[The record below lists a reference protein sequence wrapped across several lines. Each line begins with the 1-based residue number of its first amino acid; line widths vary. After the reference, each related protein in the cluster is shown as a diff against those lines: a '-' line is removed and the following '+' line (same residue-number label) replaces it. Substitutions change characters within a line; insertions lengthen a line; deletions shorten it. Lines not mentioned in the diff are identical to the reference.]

1 MPIHSR
7 RDFLGAAATSM
18 AALATPRL
26 ARADDALAAV
36 QAEIEKRHGEGVQRL
51 QEWVRQPSIAA
62 ENRGMSEGCELMMRL
77 ARDAGFQSVN
87 RVPTD
92 GQPGVFATLDAGAP
106 RTVGLYFMYDVKQ
119 VDPSEWSSPPWDAAL
134 VDKPGFGK
142 VVMGRGAVNQK
153 GPEAAFLAALHAIR
167 GSGRKV
173 PVNLVLVAEGE
184 EEIGSPHFRQV
195 VGRPEVSAA
204 LKRCS
209 GVFMPSASQDPDGG
223 VTLTL
228 GAKGVVELELVSSGE
243 KWGRGPKKDVHS
255 SNRARLD
262 SPAFHLVQALA
273 TLVTADGDPAIDGFA
288 DAARPISAADRAM
301 LDTAAGRVQES
312 TAKKMLSADRWAHD
326 LPWRASLEQFLY
338 RPTVNIEGLVAG
350 YTGPGGK
357 TVLPHRAVAKLDL
370 RLVPDMTYDGAIA
383 AVKAHL
389 AKRGFGDI
397 EVNPSGGYDPTS
409 TPADAPVIRAE
420 MSVYRRAGLDPV
432 LLPRNA
438 GSYPGYVF
446 TGEPLKLPAAH
457 FGLGHGSGA
466 HAPDEYF
473 VIESSN
479 PKVKGWDGA
488 VRSFVDYLHEL
499 AVVA

>member
-1 MPIHSR
+1 MATISWR
-7 RDFLGAAATSM
+7 RLLRVAAILA
-18 AALATPRL
+18 AALALQRP
-26 ARADDALAAV
+26 AFPGDASGAIR
-36 QAEIEKRHGEGVQRL
+36 AEIAKRHDENLKRL

-62 ENRGMSEGCELMMRL
+62 ENRGMAEGCELMMRL
-77 ARDAGFQSVN
+77 AREAGFETVT

-92 GQPGVFATLDAGAP
+92 GQPAVFATLDAGAP

-142 VVMGRGAVNQK
+142 VLIGRGAVNQK
-153 GPEAAFLAALHAIR
+153 GPQAAFLAALHAIR
-167 GSGRKV
+167 GAGSKP

-195 VGRPEVSAA
+195 VRQPEVAAA
-204 LKRCS
+204 LRRCT
-209 GVFMPSASQDPDGG
+209 GIFMPSASQDPDGG
-223 VTLTL
+223 VTVSL
-228 GAKGVVELELVSSGE
+228 GAKGVVELELVASGE
-243 KWGRGPKKDVHS
+243 KWGRGPGKDVHS

-273 TLVTADGDPAIDGFA
+273 TLVTADGDPAIDGFS
-288 DAARPISAADRAM
+288 DKARPAVASERAM
-301 LDTAAGRVQES
+301 LDAAAARVSEG
-312 TAKKMLSADRWAHD
+312 TAKKLLSAEHWVHD
-326 LPWRASLEQFLY
+326 LPWRDALERFLFA
-338 RPTVNIEGLVAG
+338 PTVNIEGLVAG

-370 RLVPDMTYDGAIA
+370 RLVPDMTFDA
-383 AVKAHL
+383 AVAALRAHL
-389 AKRGFGDI
+389 EKRGFGDI

-409 TPADAPVIRAE
+409 TSKDAPLIRAQV
-420 MSVYRRAGLDPV
+420 SVYKRAGLDPI
-432 LLPRNA
+432 LSPRNA
-438 GSYPGYVF
+438 GSYPGCVF
-446 TGEPLKLPAAH
+446 TGEPFSLPAGH

-479 PKVKGWDGA
+479 PKVSGWDGA
-488 VRSFVDYLHEL
+488 VGSFVDYLYEL
-499 AVVA
+499 AAVR